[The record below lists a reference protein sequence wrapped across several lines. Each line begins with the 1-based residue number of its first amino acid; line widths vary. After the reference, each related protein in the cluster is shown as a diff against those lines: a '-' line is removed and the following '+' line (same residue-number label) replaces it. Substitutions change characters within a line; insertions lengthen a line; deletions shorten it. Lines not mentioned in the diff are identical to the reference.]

1 MWTSPGRWVIVR
13 AMPNFLRVAIVDRSF
28 LAHNVYA
35 TLLKPLGF
43 SLFSFQTLKELKES
57 FNPKWNTDFFL
68 INSNAFAAS
77 KEKYLEWFQ
86 KEKNLRATP
95 KVFICEAEKKGIW
108 DELKKIPNSHFLM
121 KPFYPPEFGEKV
133 KTLCRWKND

>member
-1 MWTSPGRWVIVR
+1 VYSPT
-13 AMPNFLRVAIVDRSF
+13 MPQFLRAAVVDRSF

-57 FNPKWNTDFFL
+57 FNPKWNANFFL
-68 INSNAFAAS
+68 INSNAFVGS

-86 KEKNLRATP
+86 KEKSLKAIP
-95 KVFICEAEKKGIW
+95 KVFICEADGKKWLGHPFGMVS
-108 DELKKIPNSHFLM
+108 ELKKIPNSHFLT

-133 KTLCRWKND
+133 KKLCR